1 MRANVRVGREDEGV
15 NSNRP
20 ELGVV
25 VLVLQSVGLNEDVL
39 LLCDNE
45 AVLCVIRKWVGQG
58 GKATLA
64 TAPDAD
70 ILREIICLLTQR
82 VRAGRATFLIKV
94 KSHRGEPVNE
104 RADTLAEEGRTIS
117 DDDKRWD
124 DRTDRMTCRR

>member
-1 MRANVRVGREDEGV
+1 
-15 NSNRP
+15 
-20 ELGVV
+20 V
-25 VLVLQSVGLNEDVL
+25 VLALQSAALSEDAL

-45 AVLCVIRKWVGQG
+45 AVLRVIRKWVGQG

-94 KSHRGEPVNE
+94 KSHRGEPINE

-117 DDDKRWD
+117 DDAERGHG
-124 DRTDRMTCRR
+124 RTISVDEQRT

>member
-1 MRANVRVGREDEGV
+1 VRVGREDEGTS
-15 NSNRP
+15 SNRP
-20 ELGVV
+20 ELGGV
-25 VLVLQSVGLNEDVL
+25 VLALQSAALSEDAL

-45 AVLCVIRKWVGQG
+45 AVLRVIRKWVGQG

-94 KSHRGEPVNE
+94 KSHRGEPINE

-117 DDDKRWD
+117 DDAERGHG
-124 DRTDRMTCRR
+124 RTISVDEQRT